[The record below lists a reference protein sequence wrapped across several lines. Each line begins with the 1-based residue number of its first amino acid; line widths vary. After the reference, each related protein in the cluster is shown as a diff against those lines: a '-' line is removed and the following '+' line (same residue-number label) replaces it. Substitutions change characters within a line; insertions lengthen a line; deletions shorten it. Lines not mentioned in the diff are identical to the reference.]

1 MFNMFKII
9 YRSILK
15 ELFITF
21 LLMLSFLNSILMMEK
36 ILKLSRFLSG
46 IGTTVYDMA
55 RIIFYLQPQLLTLT
69 IPMSLMLAPIVVYGR
84 MTMDNE
90 IIILKT
96 SGMSFRQISVPVMLL
111 AFTGF
116 LLSIAFSFYLG
127 PKSSVKLKNE
137 VARIIAVKAALAIEA
152 GTFNTSLK
160 DLVVLVKGKSP
171 SDVLEDIFIYDSRGK
186 EEPKILMAKEGRL
199 LMEDDFTIGLYL
211 NKGYINIIKGNDI
224 VELFF
229 DRYKFTMA
237 LYSNLPALNKFE
249 LTPLELFDKIKQTD
263 SKKERISIYL
273 EFHRRF
279 SLPVVCLVIA
289 LLAPPLALMS
299 GKSGKLL
306 GLTTGLL
313 VFTAYYVFQIYSENL
328 AMSSQ
333 ISHYAGGWLTTFLFS
348 LLGFAMYLRESAR

>member
-1 MFNMFKII
+1 
-9 YRSILK
+9 
-15 ELFITF
+15 
-21 LLMLSFLNSILMMEK
+21 
-36 ILKLSRFLSG
+36 
-46 IGTTVYDMA
+46 MA

-96 SGMSFRQISVPVMLL
+96 SGMSFRRISLPVMLL

-127 PKSSVKLKNE
+127 PKSSIKLKNE

-171 SDVLEDIFIYDSRGK
+171 SDVLEDIFIYDSRSK

-211 NKGYINIIKGNDI
+211 NKGYINIIKGDDI
-224 VELFF
+224 IELFF
-229 DRYKFTMA
+229 ERYKFTMD
-237 LYSNLPALNKFE
+237 LSSNLPSLNKFE
-249 LTPLELFDKIKQTD
+249 LTPLELLDKIKQTD
-263 SKKERISIYL
+263 NKKERISIYL
-273 EFHRRF
+273 ELHRRF
-279 SLPVVCLVIA
+279 SLPVVCLIIA

-328 AMSSQ
+328 AMNSQ
-333 ISHYAGGWLTTFLFS
+333 ISHFAGGWLTTSIFS
-348 LLGFAMYLRESAR
+348 LFGSAMYWKESAR